1 MQLMQG
7 GFFMPSYSAL
17 SPRQREQELLI
28 LNDRYQ
34 GYQKQNLKLNM
45 TRGKPCPEQLD
56 LSAGLMTC
64 LSEHDYK
71 ASDGT
76 DIRNYGG
83 IGGLPEARRLFAD
96 ILGTTIEHVTVSGN
110 SSLNLMY
117 DTLVKAL
124 LFPLPGTELPW
135 SKQGQLKFIC
145 PTPGY
150 DRHFF
155 VTQNL
160 GFELI
165 PVPMTDEGP
174 DMDQVESLVA
184 FDPAIKGLWL
194 IPIYSNPQGIT
205 CSEKTCERLASMHTA
220 APDFRIFWDCAYVVH
235 HLDPH
240 DAKTLPDMIE
250 LCDRAGN
257 PDRVLEFTSTSKITW
272 AGAGIACMA
281 SSLANLAFVHKH
293 TSIQTIGPDKVNQL
307 RHCRFLKDRAGIETL
322 MAEHAKILRPKFD
335 LVHQILEKEIA
346 DTGVCH
352 WKKPKGGYFISLSVY
367 PGTAKEVVRMAGA
380 CGVELTPAGNPF
392 PLGLDPDDSNI
403 RLAPSFP
410 PLDELRPAM
419 EVLGTCIKIAA
430 LEKMRG

>member
-1 MQLMQG
+1 M
-7 GFFMPSYSAL
+7 
-17 SPRQREQELLI
+17 
-28 LNDRYQ
+28 
-34 GYQKQNLKLNM
+34 
-45 TRGKPCPEQLD
+45 
-56 LSAGLMTC
+56 
-64 LSEHDYK
+64 
-71 ASDGT
+71 
-76 DIRNYGG
+76 
-83 IGGLPEARRLFAD
+83 
-96 ILGTTIEHVTVSGN
+96 
-110 SSLNLMY
+110 
-117 DTLVKAL
+117 
-124 LFPLPGTELPW
+124 
-135 SKQGQLKFIC
+135 
-145 PTPGY
+145 
-150 DRHFF
+150 
-155 VTQNL
+155 
-160 GFELI
+160 
-165 PVPMTDEGP
+165 
-174 DMDQVESLVA
+174 
-184 FDPAIKGLWL
+184 
-194 IPIYSNPQGIT
+194 
-205 CSEKTCERLASMHTA
+205 
-220 APDFRIFWDCAYVVH
+220 VH

>member
-1 MQLMQG
+1 
-7 GFFMPSYSAL
+7 MPSYSAL

-165 PVPMTDEGP
+165 PVPG
-174 DMDQVESLVA
+174 
-184 FDPAIKGLWL
+184 
-194 IPIYSNPQGIT
+194 
-205 CSEKTCERLASMHTA
+205 
-220 APDFRIFWDCAYVVH
+220 
-235 HLDPH
+235 
-240 DAKTLPDMIE
+240 
-250 LCDRAGN
+250 
-257 PDRVLEFTSTSKITW
+257 
-272 AGAGIACMA
+272 
-281 SSLANLAFVHKH
+281 
-293 TSIQTIGPDKVNQL
+293 
-307 RHCRFLKDRAGIETL
+307 
-322 MAEHAKILRPKFD
+322 
-335 LVHQILEKEIA
+335 
-346 DTGVCH
+346 
-352 WKKPKGGYFISLSVY
+352 
-367 PGTAKEVVRMAGA
+367 
-380 CGVELTPAGNPF
+380 
-392 PLGLDPDDSNI
+392 
-403 RLAPSFP
+403 
-410 PLDELRPAM
+410 
-419 EVLGTCIKIAA
+419 
-430 LEKMRG
+430 

>member
-1 MQLMQG
+1 
-7 GFFMPSYSAL
+7 MPSYSAL

-155 VTQNL
+155 ITQNL

-235 HLDPH
+235 HLDPN

-293 TSIQTIGPDKVNQL
+293 MSIQTIGPDKVNQL